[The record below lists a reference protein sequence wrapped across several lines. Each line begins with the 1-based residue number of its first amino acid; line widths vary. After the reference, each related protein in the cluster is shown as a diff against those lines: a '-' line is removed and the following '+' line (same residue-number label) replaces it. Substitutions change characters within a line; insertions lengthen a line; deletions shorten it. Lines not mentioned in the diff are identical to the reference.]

1 MCVSGIVLR
10 QNFDNLQKKKT
21 NLGKTG
27 TNMLFY
33 WKLFFFTQN
42 IVTFIFEIKKL
53 EKKNIRYRIYV

>member
-10 QNFDNLQKKKT
+10 QNFDNLQKKRT

-53 EKKNIRYRIYV
+53 KKKKH